1 MAEFLALDTVSCTGT
16 GCMCHEME
24 LLAQP
29 LALVAGQLVEGGAA
43 PLQAL
48 LDVESGEV
56 SVGDAPEPGSEKAAL
71 LLRLRRLLQGDQ
83 LDALRA
89 RWRRARRQDD
99 LDEWKETDWNR
110 IDVETM
116 VPFLE
121 ISPSRWDLSV
131 VLDGRRFWVVDF
143 WCLTPDCPCTDVALD
158 FLAAD
163 DETAEHLFV
172 DLETGQPDDEEASDA
187 ARRLWAALSEDPDA
201 LAELRTRREVSR
213 RIARELPDFRRSAP
227 G

>member
-1 MAEFLALDTVSCTGT
+1 MPHTDDDALACSRIFDDGGRLVLRDESPDRGMAEFLALDTVSCTGT

-83 LDALRA
+83 LDALRE
-89 RWRRARRQDD
+89 RW
-99 LDEWKETDWNR
+99 
-110 IDVETM
+110 
-116 VPFLE
+116 
-121 ISPSRWDLSV
+121 
-131 VLDGRRFWVVDF
+131 G
-143 WCLTPDCPCTDVALD
+143 
-158 FLAAD
+158 
-163 DETAEHLFV
+163 
-172 DLETGQPDDEEASDA
+172 G
-187 ARRLWAALSEDPDA
+187 
-201 LAELRTRREVSR
+201 
-213 RIARELPDFRRSAP
+213 AP
-227 G
+227 PPPAPPHG